1 VRTSI
6 LLLLAGCA
14 SAFGFAPFDLW
25 PCAFLAL
32 VLLIAQVLDAARARD
47 ALWRGWAFG
56 VGHFLVGDNWV
67 ATAFTYQGNM
77 PAWLGWV
84 AVLLMALYLAVYPA
98 LAAFLAWKFARR
110 QPLKFAFVFAVTWML
125 GEWLRSWVFT
135 GFAWDPVGAVWLSLP
150 WVSHAASIVGA
161 LGLSALFVLPAGVF
175 WWGLQRSRRAAL
187 TAAVTFTLAAT
198 LGQWLVHAPPPPST
212 GAIRIR
218 IVQANI
224 GQDEKYD
231 AALGEKNAKVYAE
244 LSGRPTASQRLLLW
258 PEGATLRFPELE
270 PSVRT
275 EFAALL
281 GPHDLLLTGADSAT
295 LDMHGHDDV
304 YRNSVF
310 ALDSSA
316 TLRWR
321 YDKAHLVPFG
331 EYLPARH
338 WLERIGLARLVP
350 SQGDFTAGTRPL
362 SLPLPGFTLHGAPVM
377 VGVQICYEITFPGH
391 VIDAAHRP
399 AFVFNPSNDAWFGS
413 WGPPQHVA
421 QARLRAIEEG
431 LAVIRSTPNG
441 ISAIID
447 PDGNLIATLGIHRQG
462 VIDGF
467 VPEPKPPTV
476 YSRWGAWASALWGL
490 LLLGVGVGA
499 SRAFEQATPKYEG
512 QALP

>member
-1 VRTSI
+1 VRTFI

-25 PCAFLAL
+25 PCTLLAL
-32 VLLIAQVLDAARARD
+32 VFLIAQVMIAPRGREAFLC
-47 ALWRGWAFG
+47 GWAFG
-56 VGHFLVGDNWV
+56 VGHFLIGDNWV

-110 QPLKFAFVFAVTWML
+110 QPLGFAFLFAATWML
-125 GEWLRSWVFT
+125 GEWLRSWAFT
-135 GFAWDPVGAVWLSLP
+135 GFAWDPVGAVWLGLP
-150 WVSHAASIVGA
+150 WVVQAASVVGA
-161 LGLSALFVLPAGVF
+161 LGLSALFVLLAGLF
-175 WWGLQRSRRAAL
+175 WWGVQRSRRAAL
-187 TAAVTFTLAAT
+187 AAAVSLTLLATLA
-198 LGQWLVHAPPPPST
+198 QWRVPAPPPLSS
-212 GAIRIR
+212 GAIAIR
-218 IVQANI
+218 IVQTNI
-224 GQDEKYD
+224 GQDEKTD
-231 AALGEKNAKVYAE
+231 AARGEKNAQLYAD
-244 LSGRPTASQRLLLW
+244 LSGKPSSSPRLLLW

-275 EFAALL
+275 GFAALL

-310 ALDSSA
+310 AVDSSA

-331 EYLPARH
+331 EYLPARRI
-338 WLERIGLARLVP
+338 LERIGLARLVP
-350 SQGDFTAGTRPL
+350 GGGDFTAGAGPR
-362 SLPLPGFTLHGAPVM
+362 SLPLEGFTLHGAPVT
-377 VGVQICYEITFPGH
+377 VGVQVCYEITFPGH

-399 AFVFNPSNDAWFGS
+399 TFVFNPSDDAWFGS
-413 WGPPQHVA
+413 WGPPQHLA

-441 ISAIID
+441 VSAIID
-447 PDGNLIATLGIHRQG
+447 PEGNLIAALGIHRLG

-467 VPEPKPPTV
+467 VPEPRPPTV
-476 YSRWGAWASALWGL
+476 FSRWGLWASALLGL
-490 LLLGVGVGA
+490 LLCGLGFA
-499 SRAFEQATPKYEG
+499 MSRVFGEARS
-512 QALP
+512 

>member
-1 VRTSI
+1 MRTFI

-14 SAFGFAPFDLW
+14 AAFGFAPFDLW
-25 PCAFLAL
+25 PITFLAL
-32 VLLIAQVLDAARARD
+32 VLLIAQVLGAARGRD

-56 VGHFLVGDNWV
+56 VGLFLVGDNWV

-98 LAAFLAWKFARR
+98 LAAFLAWKVAHRE
-110 QPLKFAFVFAVTWML
+110 PLKFAFVFAATWML

-135 GFAWDPVGAVWLSLP
+135 GFAWDPLGAVWLGLP
-150 WVSHAASIVGA
+150 WVVRAASVVGA
-161 LGLSALFVLPAGVF
+161 LGLSALFLLLAGLF

-187 TAAVTFTLAAT
+187 LAAVALTLAAT
-198 LGQWLVHAPPPPST
+198 LGQWRVPAPAPPSS
-212 GAIRIR
+212 GAIPIR

-224 GQDEKYD
+224 GQDQKYD
-231 AALGEKNAKVYAE
+231 STLADKNDKVYAR
-244 LSGRPTASQRLLLW
+244 LSGKPTSAPRLLMW

-270 PSVRT
+270 PAVRT
-275 EFAALL
+275 AFAALL
-281 GPHDLLLTGADSAT
+281 GPHDLLIFGADSAT

-304 YRNSVF
+304 YRNSAF
-310 ALDSSA
+310 ALDSGA

-331 EYLPARH
+331 EYLPARR
-338 WLERIGLARLVP
+338 LLQRIGLSRLVP
-350 SQGDFTAGTRPL
+350 GEGDFTAGTGPQ
-362 SLPLPGFTLHGAPVM
+362 SLPLAGFTLHGAPVT

-391 VIDAAHRP
+391 VVDAAHRP
-399 AFVFNPSNDAWFGS
+399 TFIFNPSNDAWYGS
-413 WGPPQHVA
+413 WGPPQHLA

-431 LAVIRSTPNG
+431 LAVIRSTPTG
-441 ISAIID
+441 VSAIVD
-447 PDGNLIATLGIHRQG
+447 PDGQLIATMGLHQLG

-476 YSRWGAWASALWGL
+476 FSRWGSWGSALLGL
-490 LLLGVGVGA
+490 ILCGLGFA
-499 SRAFEQATPKYEG
+499 SSRIG
-512 QALP
+512 RDRN